1 MYFFILTNPERL
13 RMLVF
18 VEFVSQFTG
27 TVNLHHLTF
36 TVMAPVLNVPVLYST
51 NRFATSFLILFT
63 GTSVLP
69 TAI

>member
-1 MYFFILTNPERL
+1 
-13 RMLVF
+13 MLVF

-27 TVNLHHLTF
+27 TVNLHPLTS
-36 TVMAPVLNVPVLYST
+36 TVTVRVLNVPVLYST

-63 GTSVLP
+63 GTSVSL